1 MVEIAE
7 LTAQHTLR
15 LPAGVADHFRP
26 ADRFVVWVEGD
37 TLHLKRITP
46 APVTSIVAQAPEGE
60 PIPLQ
65 EINELVHQ
73 VRRQRRT
80 G

>member
-7 LTAQHTLR
+7 LTSQRTLE
-15 LPAGVADHFRP
+15 LPETIAAHFRP

-46 APVTSIVAQAPEGE
+46 PPVTEIVAQAPEGE
-60 PIPLQ
+60 PLSLD
-65 EINELVHQ
+65 EISEIVHE
-73 VRRQRRT
+73 VRRQRRAV
-80 G
+80 

>member
-7 LTAQHTLR
+7 LTSEHTLK
-15 LPAGVADHFRP
+15 LPADI
-26 ADRFVVWVEGD
+26 ADRFRPSDRFVIWVEGD

-46 APVTSIVAQAPEGE
+46 PRVTDIVAEATDEE
-60 PIPLQ
+60 PIPME
-65 EINELVHQ
+65 EINEIVHE
-73 VRRQRRT
+73 VRRRRRT